1 MKKVVIATALGLIIS
16 TLPVAS
22 DSVAALSKTE
32 KTIVDRQLAALKKSK
47 LSGGYKPVD
56 VRSVYLL
63 GGKYPETFTLYERFN
78 SNTYMNDVIGK
89 AQKYDAKKK
98 KWTTIYTYT
107 DRDTD
112 YYDVRA
118 KGKLL
123 DTKKEQLVIGP
134 SGGSGGY
141 IVPILIGS
149 TDGKMIKKMFE
160 SKEAYPFGR
169 ALIKDKK
176 LYVGSMTIV
185 HDVYSYN
192 GKTLKH
198 RVGTGADDRIVAG
211 KVSNYMTLDY
221 YGGSTH
227 LTSGKTMTLKKGQRF
242 GIVRKSTKDT
252 NPYVYRAFSS
262 GEGKLQLDGYGFKAI
277 KTGVEKWH
285 FEPDAYSDAIT
296 MKFTVK

>member
-1 MKKVVIATALGLIIS
+1 MKKVVVATALGLIIS

-32 KTIVDRQLAALKKSK
+32 KSIVDRQIAALKKSK
-47 LSGGYKPVD
+47 LSGGYKPID

-78 SNTYMNDVIGK
+78 TKTYMNDVIGK

-107 DRDTD
+107 DRDTA
-112 YYDVRA
+112 YYDVWA
-118 KGKLL
+118 KGKLV
-123 DTKKEQLVIGP
+123 DAKKEQLVIGP
-134 SGGSGGY
+134 VEGSGSFLT
-141 IVPILIGS
+141 PILIGS
-149 TDGKMIKKMFE
+149 TDGKAIKKVFE
-160 SKEAYPFGR
+160 AKEAYPFGR

-176 LYVGSMTIV
+176 LYLGSMTIV
-185 HDVYSYN
+185 HDVYSYK

-198 RVGTGADDRIVAG
+198 RIGTGADDRDAVG
-211 KVSNYMTLDY
+211 KVSKYMTLDE
-221 YGGSTH
+221 YGGTTH
-227 LTSGKTMTLKKGQRF
+227 LTSSKSMTLKKGQRF

-252 NPYVYRAFSS
+252 NPYVYRALSS
-262 GEGKLQLDGYGFKAI
+262 GESKLKLDGYGFKAI

-285 FEPDAYSDAIT
+285 FEPEAYGNSVT
-296 MKFTVK
+296 VKFTVK

>member
-1 MKKVVIATALGLIIS
+1 MKKIVAATALGLIIS
-16 TLPVAS
+16 TLPVAN
-22 DSVAALSKTE
+22 DSAGALSKTE
-32 KTIVDRQLAALKKSK
+32 KSIVDRQIAALKKSK
-47 LSGGYKPVD
+47 LSGGYKPID
-56 VRSVYLL
+56 VRSAYLL

-78 SNTYMNDVIGK
+78 SKTYMNDVIGK

-107 DRDTD
+107 DRDTA
-112 YYDVRA
+112 YYDVWA
-118 KGKLL
+118 KGKLV

-134 SGGSGGY
+134 VEGSGSFLT
-141 IVPILIGS
+141 PILIGS
-149 TDGKMIKKMFE
+149 TDGKAIKKVFE

-176 LYVGSMTIV
+176 FYLGSMTIV
-185 HDVYSYN
+185 HDVYSYT

-198 RVGTGADDRIVAG
+198 RVGTGADDRAAVG
-211 KVSNYMTLDY
+211 KVSKYMTLDE
-221 YGGSTH
+221 YGGATH
-227 LTSGKTMTLKKGQRF
+227 LTSGKSMTLKKGQRF

-252 NPYVYRAFSS
+252 NPYVYRALSS
-262 GEGKLQLDGYGFKAI
+262 GESKLKLDGYGFKAV

-285 FEPDAYSDAIT
+285 FEPEAYGNSVT

>member
-1 MKKVVIATALGLIIS
+1 MKKVVVATALGFIIS

-32 KTIVDRQLAALKKSK
+32 KSIVDRQIAALKKSK
-47 LSGGYKPVD
+47 LSGGYKPID

-78 SNTYMNDVIGK
+78 TKTYMNDVIGK

-107 DRDTD
+107 DRDTA
-112 YYDVRA
+112 YYDVWA
-118 KGKLL
+118 KGKLV
-123 DTKKEQLVIGP
+123 DAKKEQLVIGP
-134 SGGSGGY
+134 VEGSGSFLT
-141 IVPILIGS
+141 PILIGS
-149 TDGKMIKKMFE
+149 TDGKAIKKVFE
-160 SKEAYPFGR
+160 AKEAYPFGR

-176 LYVGSMTIV
+176 LYLGSMTIV
-185 HDVYSYN
+185 HDVYSYK

-198 RVGTGADDRIVAG
+198 RIGTGADDRDAVG
-211 KVSNYMTLDY
+211 KVSKYMTLDE
-221 YGGSTH
+221 YGGTTH
-227 LTSGKTMTLKKGQRF
+227 LTSSKSMTLKKGQRF

-252 NPYVYRAFSS
+252 NPYVYRALSS
-262 GEGKLQLDGYGFKAI
+262 GESKLKLDGYGFKAI

-285 FEPDAYSDAIT
+285 FEPEAYGNSVT
-296 MKFTVK
+296 VKFTVK

>member
-1 MKKVVIATALGLIIS
+1 MRKIVVASTLALVLS

-22 DSVAALSKTE
+22 DSAAALSKGE
-32 KTIVDRQLAALKKSK
+32 KSIVDRQIALLKKSK
-47 LSGGYKPVD
+47 LSGGYKPID
-56 VRSVYLL
+56 VRSAYLL

-78 SNTYMNDVIGK
+78 SKTYMNDVIGK

-141 IVPILIGS
+141 VVPILIGS
-149 TDGKMIKKMFE
+149 TDGKKIKKMFE
-160 SKEAYPFGR
+160 SKNAYPFGR

-176 LYVGSMTIV
+176 LFIGSMTIV
-185 HDVYSYN
+185 HDVYSYK

-198 RVGTGADDRIVAG
+198 RLGTGADDRTVAG
-211 KVSNYMTLDY
+211 KVSKYMTLDY
-221 YGGSTH
+221 YNGSTH
-227 LTSGKTMTLKKGQRF
+227 LTSGKSMTLKKGKRF

-262 GEGKLQLDGYGFKAI
+262 GEGKLTFDGYGFKAVE
-277 KTGVEKWH
+277 KGVEKWN
-285 FEPDAYSDAIT
+285 FEPDAYDKSVT
-296 MKFTVK
+296 VKFTVK